1 MKKDSTRMTLMKQI
15 KNGFSSGSIH
25 QIRIT
30 SVPFLLL
37 VILFIISSCKKESTD
52 PLVIDKSYFPLETGR
67 YILYDVDSTGY
78 SSFDGSVKVSNY
90 QIKEELDSPFIDNE
104 GNEAYRII
112 RSRRENDTSAWRTI
126 DIWSTNLTDHTAEKV
141 EENLRFIKLDFP
153 VNLNKRWYGNAK
165 IQTDSNQAYLDGWIY
180 EYTSVNAPL
189 TINGL
194 SFDSTITV
202 LQHDEENLIGQ
213 TIYIEQ
219 YAKDVGLIYKK
230 EEQLETQPGFPAD
243 GFIIEMKVKEFN

>member
-1 MKKDSTRMTLMKQI
+1 MKGNRSQMKQI
-15 KNGFSSGSIH
+15 KDGLLSVSGLN
-25 QIRIT
+25 IRVFGLPLIL
-30 SVPFLLL
+30 SG
-37 VILFIISSCKKESTD
+37 ILFTIASCKKESTD
-52 PLVIDKSYFPLETGR
+52 PLTIDKSYFPLETGK

-78 SSFDGSVKVSNY
+78 SSFDGSVKVSSY

-126 DIWSTNLTDHTAEKV
+126 DIWTANLTDHTAEKV

-153 VNLNKRWYGNAK
+153 VNLSKRWYGNAK
-165 IQTDSNQAYLDGWIY
+165 IQTDGDQAYLDGWIY

-194 SFDSTITV
+194 SFDSTVTV
-202 LQHDEENLIGQ
+202 LQHDEENLIEQ

-243 GFIIEMKVKEFN
+243 GFIIEMRVKEFN

>member
-1 MKKDSTRMTLMKQI
+1 MKQI
-15 KNGFSSGSIH
+15 KDGLLSVSGLN
-25 QIRIT
+25 IRVFGLPLIL
-30 SVPFLLL
+30 SG
-37 VILFIISSCKKESTD
+37 ILFTIASCKKESTD
-52 PLVIDKSYFPLETGR
+52 PLTIDKSYFPLETGK

-78 SSFDGSVKVSNY
+78 SSFDGSVKVSSY

-126 DIWSTNLTDHTAEKV
+126 DIWTANLTDHTAEKV

-153 VNLNKRWYGNAK
+153 VNLSKRWYGNAK
-165 IQTDSNQAYLDGWIY
+165 IQTDGDQAYLDGWIY

-194 SFDSTITV
+194 SFDSTVTV
-202 LQHDEENLIGQ
+202 LQHDEENLIEQ

-243 GFIIEMKVKEFN
+243 GFIIEMRVKEFN